1 MASLELQKQMII
13 NKRNLNWRL
22 KTKSYALDILTWAI
36 WVYMMYFIVQ
46 NWEFITTRPM
56 FEQFRLFEIMFLMTG
71 LVFCLLFIA
80 VSWSFI
86 SKNTKLPLSQ

>member
-1 MASLELQKQMII
+1 
-13 NKRNLNWRL
+13 
-22 KTKSYALDILTWAI
+22 
-36 WVYMMYFIVQ
+36 MYFIVQ

-86 SKNTKLPLSQ
+86 SKKLNYLCLSDTLKKVAFIATFYFSPHKKILKILTAL